1 MAFHLTHC
9 VALVPHTA
17 SLLSHQ
23 RKHRNWIT
31 PASRFS
37 YFLHSHPV
45 VLFVV
50 FQPQYSPTSVRLNS
64 SLEVSSV
71 CVCPQFLSH
80 FRHIFSD
87 PKLFLQ
93 PAYSPTSVSH
103 LLCEMGFFLISRNGF
118 QHKICTPMLETP
130 TLLSVQPQYSPT
142 SVSKTFS
149 QGRASIRHFHFPLTL
164 QVFCSPSIHSPHT
177 PLPVHN
183 IVQRA

>member
-87 PKLFLQ
+87 PKLLLQ

-103 LLCEMGFFLISRNGF
+103 LLCEMGFFLFRG
-118 QHKICTPMLETP
+118 M
-130 TLLSVQPQYSPT
+130 
-142 SVSKTFS
+142 VSNTNFVNPCWKHP
-149 QGRASIRHFHFPLTL
+149 HFYP
-164 QVFCSPSIHSPHT
+164 CS
-177 PLPVHN
+177 LN
-183 IVQRA
+183 IAQLV